1 MVDIITTTLGIA
13 IALIATTCFNLGIIL
28 QKRGLRECRE
38 IKIEE
43 GVRSIITV
51 FKELCKNKPWF
62 IGTALGLIGMIP
74 YAIAMGMVGIV
85 VVQPIMSVGLII
97 FFISAIKIL
106 NEKVTYFEVIPIILL
121 ISVPVFIGLAQIS
134 DPYIDLYEFVVPFLT
149 FFVIMLGLSLVSYYV
164 SKKKR
169 GTRLEGI
176 FIMFIGAI
184 FYSLGAVFTNILAQA
199 LVSSTIFI
207 PFFWEIIFGI
217 FWFEYM
223 HFWVF
228 IGFWGLAIFNIA
240 SVIFIQSSLQ
250 RSKAVFIIPIQNSI
264 TFIIP
269 IIAGLLVFNQSF
281 KNNLFFIITIIIV
294 LISTIIL
301 SKYEASIQNMED

>member
-1 MVDIITTTLGIA
+1 MVDIVTTILGIS
-13 IALIATTCFNLGIIL
+13 IALIATSCFNIGIIL

-62 IGTALGLIGMIP
+62 IGTALGIIGIVP

-97 FFISAIKIL
+97 LFISAIKL
-106 NEKVTYFEVIPIILL
+106 LKEKITFFEIIPIILL
-121 ISVPVFIGLAQIS
+121 ISVPLFIGLAQIS
-134 DPYIDLYEFVVPFLT
+134 DAYINLYTFVVPFLI
-149 FFVIMLGLSLVSYYV
+149 FFLIMLLLSLVSYIF
-164 SKKKR
+164 SKKVR
-169 GTRLEGI
+169 GSRVEGI
-176 FIMFIGAI
+176 LIMFIGAI
-184 FYSLGAVFTNILAQA
+184 FYSLGAVFTNVLAQA
-199 LVSSTIFI
+199 LVDSYIFI
-207 PFFWEIIFGI
+207 PFFWEILFGI
-217 FWFEYM
+217 FWFEFT
-223 HFWVF
+223 HFWAF
-228 IGFWGLAIFNIA
+228 IGFWGLVIFNIS

-269 IIAGLLVFNQSF
+269 IIAGLLVFNQTF
-281 KNNLFFIITIIIV
+281 NNYIFFIITIIIV
-294 LISTIIL
+294 LISTITL
-301 SKYEASIQNMED
+301 SKYQVSLEKIES